1 MAKEYT
7 ERFKDFQ
14 IRDCVYLGEPP
25 ADDKYKYDVVKWNK
39 YDKPVEMTDL
49 KTGKKKDVYESCY
62 TVGTL
67 IYNPKE
73 PCFEFKSCGLRWLEA
88 FPDEEVNEW
97 IIRWCRYK
105 LWEITREED
114 DY

>member
-1 MAKEYT
+1 MSKEYT

-39 YDKPVEMTDL
+39 YDKPIEMTDM

-62 TVGTL
+62 IVGTL
-67 IYNPKE
+67 IYNPK
-73 PCFEFKSCGLRWLEA
+73 
-88 FPDEEVNEW
+88 
-97 IIRWCRYK
+97 
-105 LWEITREED
+105 
-114 DY
+114 